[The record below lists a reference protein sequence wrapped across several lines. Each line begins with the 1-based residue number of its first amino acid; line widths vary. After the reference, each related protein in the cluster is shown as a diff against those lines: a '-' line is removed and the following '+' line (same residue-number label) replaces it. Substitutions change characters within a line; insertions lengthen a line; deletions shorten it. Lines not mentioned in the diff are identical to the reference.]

1 MGKSLQNKVLG
12 ILGTS
17 KNTGKTTTTSALLEI
32 ANKKNLSVGIT
43 SIGYDGEDID
53 NITGL
58 PKPRIFAKKGTLI
71 ATTNRCLKAGTAK
84 IEKLEGT
91 NFSTP
96 LGNIII
102 GRIIEEG
109 LIVIAG
115 PNKGDELS
123 IILNKLK
130 KLGNELI
137 LIDGA
142 INRIVPL
149 MKADA
154 LILTT
159 GAARSIDNVFLA
171 REAQCIYN
179 LFNLPEIDKNNLLNL
194 TDDKGKNVITL
205 IQKNYSK
212 RFLKTN
218 SLISLSD
225 VQEVTTKLNDRSCSI
240 FVPGILGEFALN
252 QLIEKNLKL
261 LKNKNIIIP
270 NPTHLLVGNN
280 AISLMDT
287 LFKMKKLEISLKVM
301 RTIPILSITI
311 NPFYPLYR
319 YENNRYEK
327 GWVNRD
333 GLYNIIKSMV
343 NIPVIDIVKEGGDN
357 LFNIIKK
364 ELYLS
369 KK

>member
-1 MGKSLQNKVLG
+1 LQNKVLG

-17 KNTGKTTTTSALLEI
+17 KNTGKTTTASALLEI

-58 PKPRIFAKKGTLI
+58 PKPRIFTEKGIFI
-71 ATTNRCLKAGTAK
+71 ATTNNCIKAGTAI
-84 IEKLEGT
+84 IEILEGT
-91 NFSTP
+91 KFYNA
-96 LGNIII
+96 LGNIVI
-102 GRIIEEG
+102 GNVIEEG
-109 LIVIAG
+109 LAVIAG
-115 PNKGDELS
+115 PNKGNELS
-123 IILNKLK
+123 TILERLK
-130 KLGNELI
+130 RYGNELI
-137 LIDGA
+137 LVDGA
-142 INRIVPL
+142 LNRIIPL

-171 REAQCIYN
+171 RETQCIYN
-179 LFNLPEIDKNNLLNL
+179 LFNLPKIDKNNLLNL
-194 TDDKGKNVITL
+194 TDDKGKKVITL

-212 RFLKTN
+212 SFLKTN

-225 VQEVTTKLNDRSCSI
+225 VQELISKLNEKSCSI
-240 FVPGILGEFALN
+240 FVPGILTEFALN
-252 QLIEKNLKL
+252 ELIKKNSKL

-270 NPTHLLVGNN
+270 NPTHLLVGSNT
-280 AISLMDT
+280 ISLTDT
-287 LFKMKKLEISLKVM
+287 LFKMNKLEIGLKVV
-301 RTIPILSITI
+301 RTIPILAITI

-327 GWVNRD
+327 GWVNRN

-343 NIPVIDIVKEGGDN
+343 NIPVIDIVKEGSDN